1 MRYNTCMD
9 TTKYTVFWMYK
20 GIRPNALQ
28 HTSLSEAL
36 KFLEELRKDAVAK
49 EFTFITMVGENQ
61 NQVGKAGVDEVKDG
75 KTPDGVDYTW
85 NKASRIGA
93 TRK

>member
-1 MRYNTCMD
+1 MRYNKRMD
-9 TTKYTVFWMYK
+9 RTTYTIYWTYK
-20 GIRPNALQ
+20 GIRPN
-28 HTSLSEAL
+28 SLVKTNLGEAL
-36 KFLEELRKDAVAK
+36 KFLEDLRKDAVSN

-75 KTPDGVDYTW
+75 KTPDGVEYTW